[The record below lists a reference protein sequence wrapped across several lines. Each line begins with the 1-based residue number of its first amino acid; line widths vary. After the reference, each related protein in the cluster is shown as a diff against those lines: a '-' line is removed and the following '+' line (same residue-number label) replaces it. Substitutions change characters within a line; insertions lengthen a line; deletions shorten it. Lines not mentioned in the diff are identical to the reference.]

1 MAEAVKE
8 DPSEKVHDLS
18 EEEVEERFEENLSR
32 FKDALSQY
40 ASE

>member
-8 DPSEKVHDLS
+8 DPSEKVNDLS
-18 EEEVEERFEENLSR
+18 EEEMEERFEENLSR
-32 FKDALSQY
+32 FKDALNQY